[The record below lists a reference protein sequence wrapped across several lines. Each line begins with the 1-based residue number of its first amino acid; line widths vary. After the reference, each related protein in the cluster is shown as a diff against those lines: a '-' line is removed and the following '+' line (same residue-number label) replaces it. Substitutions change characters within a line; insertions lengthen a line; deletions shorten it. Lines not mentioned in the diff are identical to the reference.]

1 MYRTGLFA
9 AFAFVAAA
17 SPSFGAPATSPQ
29 AAVQVVRDYY
39 AAINRGD
46 YRTAYAAWDRNGA
59 ASGQTFAQFR
69 AGFVKTASVGVVTRP
84 ANNPDAGMSQRTID
98 VPVDIYAT
106 LKNGNK
112 QHFRGTYT
120 LRRVVSG
127 VGAPASQ
134 LSWHLSAAKLVPIA
148 H

>member
-1 MYRTGLFA
+1 MKALRLA
-9 AFAFVAAA
+9 ALALLASA
-17 SPSFGAPATSPQ
+17 SPIAAAPATSPE

-39 AAINRGD
+39 AALNRGD
-46 YRTAYAAWDRNGA
+46 YRAAYSAWDQNGA

-69 AGFVKTASVGVVTRP
+69 AGFLQTATVRIVTQP
-84 ANNPDAGMSQRTID
+84 ATNADAGMSQRTID
-98 VPVDIYAT
+98 VPVDVYAA
-106 LKNGNK
+106 LRNGKK

-120 LRRVVSG
+120 LRRVVEG

-134 LSWHLSAAKLVPIA
+134 LSWHLSSATLVPVA